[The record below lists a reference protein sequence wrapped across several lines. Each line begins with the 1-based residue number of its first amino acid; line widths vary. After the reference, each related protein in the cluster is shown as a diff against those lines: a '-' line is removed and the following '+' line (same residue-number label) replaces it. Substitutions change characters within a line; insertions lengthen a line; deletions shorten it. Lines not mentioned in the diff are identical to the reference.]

1 MQQLESEMGAELID
15 RTSRPLRL
23 TAVGRLFYD
32 QALQVLGRVEDMR
45 TMMSSAIASEKRR
58 FTIGFV
64 ASTIYARLPELIRE
78 FRAVMPDVELTL
90 VESVSLDQ
98 ISALKDGR
106 IDIGFGRIR
115 FEDPAV
121 RRTILRHEAL
131 VAAVPADSALG
142 HQRGPLSL
150 AALARER
157 LILYPRA
164 PRPSYA
170 DQVLSLFHD
179 HGLEPNVAH
188 EARELQI
195 AIGLVAAQEG
205 ISIVPESVR
214 RARTDDVRYRDLIE
228 PATSPI
234 IMSHRVGDWSPEI
247 VEMTRIIA
255 RKYIDW
261 GYPVPEGLLATSQD
275 F

>member
-78 FRAVMPDVELTL
+78 FRAVMPDVDLTL

-142 HQRGPLSL
+142 HQQGPLSL
-150 AALARER
+150 VDLARER

-179 HGLEPNVAH
+179 HGLKPNVAH